1 MKIVDSKLSGVL
13 LIEPDVYNDER
24 GFFLETWHQGRY
36 RDGHFPDV
44 AFVQDNH
51 SRSARG
57 VLRGLHFQKDFP
69 QGKLVQVCRG
79 RVFDVAVDIRI
90 GSPEFGRWV
99 GHELSDDNHH
109 QLWIPPG
116 FAHGFCTLSD
126 SADLMYKCTDIY
138 RADDDFGITW
148 DDPRIAVQWPIS
160 DPLLSDKDKEL
171 PTLSD
176 VEKTGRLPVFQV

>member
-1 MKIVDSKLSGVL
+1 MKIVNSKLSGVL

-24 GFFLETWHQGRY
+24 GFFLETWHQVRY

>member
-1 MKIVDSKLSGVL
+1 MKIKESHLSRVL

-176 VEKTGRLPVFQV
+176 VEKTCRLPGVQV

>member
-1 MKIVDSKLSGVL
+1 MKIDDSKLSGVL

-36 RDGHFPDV
+36 RDSHFPDV

-51 SRSARG
+51 SRSTRG
-57 VLRGLHFQKDFP
+57 VLRGLHFQKDFA

-90 GSPEFGRWV
+90 GSPEFGHWV

-126 SADLMYKCTDIY
+126 SADLMYKCTEIY
-138 RADDDFGITW
+138 RADDDFGIAW
-148 DDPRIAVQWPIS
+148 DDPGIAVRWPVS
-160 DPLLSDKDKEL
+160 DPVLSDKDKKL
-171 PTLSD
+171 PTLSE
-176 VEKTGRLPVFQV
+176 VEKTGGLPVFQV

>member
-1 MKIVDSKLSGVL
+1 MKIVASELSGVL
-13 LIEPDVYNDER
+13 LIEPDVHVDER
-24 GFFLETWHQGRY
+24 GFFLETWHQDRY
-36 RDGHFPDV
+36 RNSGLPDV
-44 AFVQDNH
+44 VFVQDNH

-57 VLRGLHFQKDFP
+57 VLRGLHFQKKFP

-99 GHELSDDNHH
+99 GHELSDENHH

-126 SADLMYKCTDIY
+126 SADLMYKCTDTY

-148 DDPRIAVQWPIS
+148 DDPQIAVQWPIS
-160 DPLLSDKDKEL
+160 DPLLSDKDKVL

-176 VEKTGRLPVFQV
+176 AEQAGSLPLFRM

>member
-148 DDPRIAVQWPIS
+148 DDPRIAVQWPVS
-160 DPLLSDKDKEL
+160 DPLL
-171 PTLSD
+171 
-176 VEKTGRLPVFQV
+176 